1 MRTCTV
7 PGCRR
12 PVQARGWCA
21 MHYKRWQT
29 MGSVAADRPV
39 QEHHAQPEQCRAP
52 GCERPPI
59 ASGLCL
65 MHYRQEHGS
74 RGLST
79 RMVGEPDGAG
89 QWGILDED
97 SEGVLCHECGRRL
110 QALGYHLRVVHE
122 MSPDEY
128 RDAHGLARGLPLTTR
143 AVSAA
148 RSAQALDRIGTP
160 EWRRLE
166 AARDPR
172 AAARSRESDTW
183 DAVSRTHRQR

>member
-7 PGCRR
+7 PGCGR

-29 MGSVAADRPV
+29 VGSVAADRPA
-39 QEHHAQPEQCRAP
+39 QDHHAQPEQCRAP
-52 GCERPPI
+52 GCERRPI
-59 ASGLCL
+59 SSGLCL
-65 MHYRQEHGS
+65 MHYRQEHGP

-79 RMVGEPDGAG
+79 RMVGESDGAG

-97 SEGVLCHECGRRL
+97 VGGVLCHECGRRL

-128 RDAHGLARGLPLTTR
+128 RDAHGLPRGLALVASGVR
-143 AVSAA
+143 DALSVH
-148 RSAQALDRIGTP
+148 AQGRVGTDS
-160 EWRRLE
+160 WHRLE
-166 AARDPR
+166 VARDPE
-172 AAARSRESDTW
+172 AAAHARDADTW